1 MEKIKVDASLF
12 GIKQPI
18 AVKPTVRVTY
28 KLNQFMKQALEASL
42 TTNESVDDD
51 DAQGKVNDEDA
62 QGKFVEVIDQEAEF
76 IDGAIKFIAQ
86 LLHIDEDRIWDNA
99 TEAEIGAYLSYLR
112 SRTSGVSEKEAQ
124 EALKTV
130 DESPKSEAEKSA
142 KESGNSN
149 KK

>member
-42 TTNESVDDD
+42 TTSETPVDD
-51 DAQGKVNDEDA
+51 NDA

-86 LLHIDEDRIWDNA
+86 LLHIDEDRIWDNV
-99 TEAEIGAYLSYLR
+99 TEKEIGAYLSYLR

-130 DESPKSEAEKSA
+130 DESPKSEAGKSA

>member
-18 AVKPTVRVTY
+18 VIKPTVRVTY

-42 TTNESVDDD
+42 ATDES
-51 DAQGKVNDEDA
+51 VNDEDA

-124 EALKTV
+124 EALKNV
-130 DESPKSEAEKSA
+130 DESPKLEAEKSA

-149 KK
+149 KR

>member
-18 AVKPTVRVTY
+18 VIKPTVRVTY

-42 TTNESVDDD
+42 ATDESV
-51 DAQGKVNDEDA
+51 NDQDA

-99 TEAEIGAYLSYLR
+99 TEEEIGAYLSYLR

-130 DESPKSEAEKSA
+130 DESPKLEAVKSA

>member
-18 AVKPTVRVTY
+18 VIKPTVRVTY

-42 TTNESVDDD
+42 ATDES
-51 DAQGKVNDEDA
+51 VNDEDA
-62 QGKFVEVIDQEAEF
+62 QGKFVEAIDQEAEF

-99 TEAEIGAYLSYLR
+99 TETEIGAYLSYLR

-124 EALKTV
+124 EALKST

>member
-18 AVKPTVRVTY
+18 VIKPTVRVTY

-42 TTNESVDDD
+42 TTDESVDD
-51 DAQGKVNDEDA
+51 NDA

-99 TEAEIGAYLSYLR
+99 TEEEIGAYLSYLR

-130 DESPKSEAEKSA
+130 DESPKLEAEKSA

>member
-42 TTNESVDDD
+42 TTSEKPVDD
-51 DAQGKVNDEDA
+51 NDA

-76 IDGAIKFIAQ
+76 IDDAIKFIAQ

-99 TEAEIGAYLSYLR
+99 TEEEIGAYLSYLR

-130 DESPKSEAEKSA
+130 DESPKLEAEKSA

>member
-42 TTNESVDDD
+42 ATDES
-51 DAQGKVNDEDA
+51 VNDEDA
-62 QGKFVEVIDQEAEF
+62 QGKFVEVIDQESKF

-99 TEAEIGAYLSYLR
+99 TEEEIGAYLSYLR
-112 SRTSGVSEKEAQ
+112 SRTSGVSEKDAQ
-124 EALKTV
+124 EALKST
-130 DESPKSEAEKSA
+130 DESPKLEAEKFA
-142 KESGNSN
+142 KESGNLN

>member
-42 TTNESVDDD
+42 TTSETPVDD
-51 DAQGKVNDEDA
+51 NDDA

-99 TEAEIGAYLSYLR
+99 TEEEIGAYLSYLR

-130 DESPKSEAEKSA
+130 DESPKLEAEKSA
-142 KESGNSN
+142 KESGNSS

>member
-42 TTNESVDDD
+42 ATDETPVDD
-51 DAQGKVNDEDA
+51 NDA
-62 QGKFVEVIDQEAEF
+62 QGKFVETIDQEAEF
-76 IDGAIKFIAQ
+76 IEGAIKFIAQ
-86 LLHIDEDRIWDNA
+86 LLRIDEDRIWDNA
-99 TEAEIGAYLSYLR
+99 TEEEIGAYLSYLR

-124 EALKTV
+124 EALKATG
-130 DESPKSEAEKSA
+130 ESPKSEAEKSA

>member
-18 AVKPTVRVTY
+18 VIKPTVRVTY

-42 TTNESVDDD
+42 TTDES
-51 DAQGKVNDEDA
+51 VNDEDA

-99 TEAEIGAYLSYLR
+99 TEEEIGAYLSYLR
-112 SRTSGVSEKEAQ
+112 SRTSGVSEKDAQ
-124 EALKTV
+124 EALKST
-130 DESPKSEAEKSA
+130 DESPKLEAEKSA

>member
-12 GIKQPI
+12 GVKQPI

-42 TTNESVDDD
+42 TTSETPVDDN
-51 DAQGKVNDEDA
+51 DAQD
-62 QGKFVEVIDQEAEF
+62 KFVEVIDQEAEF

-86 LLHIDEDRIWDNA
+86 LLHIDEDRIWDNV
-99 TEAEIGAYLSYLR
+99 TEKEIGAYLSYLR

-142 KESGNSN
+142 KESGSSN
-149 KK
+149 KR

>member
-18 AVKPTVRVTY
+18 VIKPTVRVTY

-42 TTNESVDDD
+42 TTDES
-51 DAQGKVNDEDA
+51 VNDEDA

-99 TEAEIGAYLSYLR
+99 TEEEIGAYLSYLR

-130 DESPKSEAEKSA
+130 DESPKLEAEKSA

>member
-42 TTNESVDDD
+42 TTDESVDDD
-51 DAQGKVNDEDA
+51 DA

-99 TEAEIGAYLSYLR
+99 TEQEIGAYLSYLR

>member
-42 TTNESVDDD
+42 TTNESVD
-51 DAQGKVNDEDA
+51 DEDA

-124 EALKTV
+124 EALKNV

>member
-18 AVKPTVRVTY
+18 AIKPTVRVTY

-42 TTNESVDDD
+42 ATAETPVDD
-51 DAQGKVNDEDA
+51 NDA

-76 IDGAIKFIAQ
+76 IGGAIKFIAQ

-99 TEAEIGAYLSYLR
+99 TEEEIGAYLSYLR

-124 EALKTV
+124 EALKTTG
-130 DESPKSEAEKSA
+130 ESPKSEAEKSA

>member
-42 TTNESVDDD
+42 TTSETPADD
-51 DAQGKVNDEDA
+51 NDA

-86 LLHIDEDRIWDNA
+86 LLHIDEDRILDNV
-99 TEAEIGAYLSYLR
+99 TEKEIGAYLSYLR